1 MTTYV
6 TKQTKDYRPHN
17 NVDQISKGGLHMD
30 VAALSVAMN
39 QADLMSA
46 VSTEVLSKS
55 LDTFE
60 DMGESQV
67 KMLEKSVQPQLGQ
80 NIDMYV

>member
-1 MTTYV
+1 
-6 TKQTKDYRPHN
+6 
-17 NVDQISKGGLHMD
+17 MD

-39 QADLMSA
+39 QADLMNA
-46 VSTEVLSKS
+46 VSTKVLSKS

-67 KMLEKSVQPQLGQ
+67 KMLEQSVQPQLGQ

>member
-1 MTTYV
+1 
-6 TKQTKDYRPHN
+6 
-17 NVDQISKGGLHMD
+17 MD
-30 VAALSVAMN
+30 VAALSVAMS

-46 VSTEVLSKS
+46 VSTEVFSKS

>member
-1 MTTYV
+1 
-6 TKQTKDYRPHN
+6 
-17 NVDQISKGGLHMD
+17 MD

-39 QADLMSA
+39 QADLMNA

-67 KMLEKSVQPQLGQ
+67 KMLEQSVQPQLGQ